1 MPKARPAAAKRRRTK
16 ARTKPMSV
24 EKSTVEAIQR
34 RHAEAEE
41 PLPYIPYRPVP
52 EGAPP
57 SPPPAAQRTPGE
69 AARLL
74 SQAMEASRQAVEAL
88 RLASESAPA
97 QYDVAVRAR
106 LHSLAVHLE
115 SVAEYVALHVR
126 TETG

>member
-1 MPKARPAAAKRRRTK
+1 
-16 ARTKPMSV
+16 MSV
-24 EKSTVEAIQR
+24 EKGTVEAIRR

-52 EGAPP
+52 ERAAPPP
-57 SPPPAAQRTPGE
+57 SPAVQRAPGE
-69 AARLL
+69 AAKLL
-74 SQAMEASRQAVEAL
+74 SQAMQASRQAVEAL

-106 LHSLAVHLE
+106 LHALAVHLE

-126 TETG
+126 IGAE